1 MFTRF
6 AAAFSSISLLFVA
19 ILFALSSSYDKNVIC
34 YIQFS
39 DAPNLSHKHWKIKI
53 PHDRLYC

>member
-39 DAPNLSHKHWKIKI
+39 DAPNLSHKTLKNQNSSW
-53 PHDRLYC
+53 